1 MAEAQE
7 RSIGDSGWSEGMMTI
22 DKSTRCPLCGEGRLF
37 FRSHEVSHW
46 SCGTFGPDDAGE
58 YETGTECDKNVFRN
72 GFLRCRALVE
82 KVAALQFIATDK
94 YPDALLCVVPK
105 ALLDELRKECEQ

>member
-72 GFLRCRALVE
+72 GFLRCRALVD
-82 KVAALQFIATDK
+82 KVAALGFVDCGSNHVS
-94 YPDALLCVVPK
+94 CVMPRG
-105 ALLDELRKECEQ
+105 LLDELRKECDR